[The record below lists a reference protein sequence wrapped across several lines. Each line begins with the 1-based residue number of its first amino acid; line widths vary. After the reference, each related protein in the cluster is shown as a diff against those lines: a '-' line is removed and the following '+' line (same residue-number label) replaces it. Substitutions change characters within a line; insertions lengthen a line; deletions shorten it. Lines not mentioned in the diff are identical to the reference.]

1 MDYYLEC
8 YKVFFLEK
16 KIQNTRNIED
26 IKKQKYL
33 VKTIKVYKMLTQI
46 HLINYKIIKIMLK
59 IIFTFMDCLAKR
71 VKILENMK
79 KNIVC
84 LGKQERG
91 EIN

>member
-1 MDYYLEC
+1 
-8 YKVFFLEK
+8 
-16 KIQNTRNIED
+16 
-26 IKKQKYL
+26 
-33 VKTIKVYKMLTQI
+33 MLTQI